1 MNGAVGAI
9 AIKVVTQ
16 EEGRVQEIV
25 STDLLENQDVRE
37 TNEKLKIVTLKIVN
51 HVNNKNILV

>member
-25 STDLLENQDVRE
+25 STDLLEIQDVRE

-51 HVNNKNILV
+51 QVNEKKIH